1 MNSTPD
7 PLMPPTARFPL
18 SPAQGR
24 IVPVAE
30 GPSRGGNRPFGM
42 RFGVVPA
49 PQELKHGKVPTQK
62 SRTKQTAIYDDG
74 QISGYKSDTEYY
86 TEMDEE

>member
-1 MNSTPD
+1 
-7 PLMPPTARFPL
+7 
-18 SPAQGR
+18 
-24 IVPVAE
+24 
-30 GPSRGGNRPFGM
+30 M